1 MYSQTLFSALEIR
14 ENSHS
19 LTLNERTDWNG
30 LRAPVNSEN
39 STESMEN
46 QWSEWMIFQGHTAL
60 QIVREIKEMKN
71 LGCEPEHFQ
80 GRIIFMSM
88 HNDIEWENQNNE
100 RVCLANVLIV
110 HMPESSLWVI
120 GYSLGQVQKRN
131 GTRQTLSSLEE
142 NGTESQ
148 NS

>member
-1 MYSQTLFSALEIR
+1 MYPQTLYCALEMR

-30 LRAPVNSEN
+30 FKSTGQYREFDGINGEPVEF
-39 STESMEN
+39 
-46 QWSEWMIFQGHTAL
+46 EWMIFPGHTAL

-71 LGCEPEHFQ
+71 LGCEPEQFQ
-80 GRIIFMSM
+80 GR
-88 HNDIEWENQNNE
+88 NQNNQ
-100 RVCLANVLIV
+100 RVCLANVLIL
-110 HMPESSLWVI
+110 HMPEGSLWVI
-120 GYSLGQVQKRN
+120 GHSSDQVQKRN
-131 GTRQTLSSLEE
+131 GTRQTRSSLEE